1 MNRIITVK
9 GTGKVSLAPDL
20 IVVSMTLKTVDME
33 YDKSVQMASEHLQK
47 LREALTG
54 IGFAEDDLKTTNF
67 NVCAEHE
74 SRRDEKGNYKSVFV
88 GYACIHGLKLEF
100 DFDNKRLSAVL
111 TAVSDCIAEPDLN
124 IRFTVRDK
132 DAASDLLLK
141 NAAENARHKAE
152 ILAAA
157 SGVALGKLVSVHYNW
172 GELDTYSRTGV
183 AMDRKCM
190 AMGNGVDMSIT
201 PENIDLSDTA
211 AFVWEIK
218 KND

>member
-9 GTGKVSLAPDL
+9 GTGKVSLVPDL
-20 IVVSMTLKTVDME
+20 TVVSMTLKTVDME
-33 YDKSVQMASEHLQK
+33 YEKSMQLAADRLEK
-47 LREALTG
+47 LRGALVG
-54 IGFAEDDLKTTNF
+54 IGFAEKDLKTTSF
-67 NVCAEHE
+67 NVCTEHE
-74 SRRDEKGNYKSVFV
+74 SRRDENGNYKTVFT
-88 GYACIHGLKLEF
+88 GYACIHGLRVEF
-100 DFDNKRLSAVL
+100 DFDNARLAGVL
-111 TAVSDCIAEPDLN
+111 TAVSACIAEPDLN

-132 DAASDLLLK
+132 DAASDLLLQD
-141 NAAENARHKAE
+141 AAANARRKAE

-157 SGVALGKLVSVHYNW
+157 SGVTLGKLVSIHYNW
-172 GELDTYSRTGV
+172 GDLDAYSRTDV

-190 AMGNGVDMSIT
+190 AMGNGVNMSIT